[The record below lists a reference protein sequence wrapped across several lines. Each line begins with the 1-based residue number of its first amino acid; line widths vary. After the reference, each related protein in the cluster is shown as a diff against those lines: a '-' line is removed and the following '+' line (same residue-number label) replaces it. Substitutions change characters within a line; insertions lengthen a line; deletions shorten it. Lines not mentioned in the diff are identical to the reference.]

1 MKNKILIS
9 CIFVLILI
17 IISFTFIVVN
27 AKTEDEKIAY
37 KAQEEIEYLEDR
49 IIIIMN
55 DINNISLSNV
65 VLNKE
70 KIKSS
75 EQNQENK
82 SNEQSSNSNSG
93 GNNSSSDESRGNS
106 LNSSNN
112 SESGQSSSKNKTT
125 KYEIKT
131 SSILSNTN
139 QQIDWENIKVNIET
153 IYTMQPNLII
163 DLHSLNVNSE
173 DILKFTNVLDQVTLS
188 AKQEDK
194 VLTINNLASLYAF
207 LPNYKSQFLNDDIDI
222 NIDYTKTCILNSYA
236 LLEQD
241 KWDEMKT
248 QISNGINYF
257 SNVMNTIEINEKQQN
272 KVSKVYILLNELN
285 TCIDL
290 KDKELYYIKY
300 RNTMEELIN
309 L

>member
-9 CIFVLILI
+9 CIFVLMLI

-65 VLNKE
+65 VLTKE

-112 SESGQSSSKNKTT
+112 SESGQSSSKNKAT

-300 RNTMEELIN
+300 RNTMEQLIN